1 MKSVPS
7 WEDLVNRFA
16 EYVPFTASSLVW
28 RRLDRAS
35 KTLLDV
41 GCGQG
46 RPGGIIKRHKKVFTV
61 GADIFL
67 PDLQSCQQNHS
78 HDAVVQCDVRKLPF
92 KGKSFDVV
100 LCKEVIEHLEKQGG
114 DELVRQLEQI
124 ARRQVIITTP
134 VGRKPEDVYQGHASN
149 NNPFERHRS
158 AFKPDELR
166 QLGYTVRGVGIYNTY
181 GEQGLIRRF
190 PRFLRWVLDITYVLA
205 GPLVYFFPEL
215 AGDMFCIKNLNKGS

>member
-1 MKSVPS
+1 MKSMPN

-16 EYVPFTASSLVW
+16 EYVPFTVSSLVW
-28 RRLDRAS
+28 RRLDGAS

-46 RPGGIIKRHKKVFTV
+46 RPGGIIKRHKNVFTV
-61 GADIFL
+61 GADIFP

-92 KGKSFDVV
+92 KSKSFDVV
-100 LCKEVIEHLEKQGG
+100 LCKEVIEHLEKQEG

-134 VGRKPEDVYQGHASN
+134 VGLYTYHAHGD
-149 NNPFERHRS
+149 NPFMTHKS
-158 AFKPDELR
+158 AREPGEMR
-166 QLGYTVRGVGIYNTY
+166 QLSYKVKGI
-181 GEQGLIRRF
+181 GLHHVDSEQE
-190 PRFLRWVLDITYVLA
+190 VLYPYLPKSLKWIGDILYVLA
-205 GPLVYFFPEL
+205 GPIVYFFPKW
-215 AGDMFCIKNLNKGS
+215 ACFMVCIKNLNKGS